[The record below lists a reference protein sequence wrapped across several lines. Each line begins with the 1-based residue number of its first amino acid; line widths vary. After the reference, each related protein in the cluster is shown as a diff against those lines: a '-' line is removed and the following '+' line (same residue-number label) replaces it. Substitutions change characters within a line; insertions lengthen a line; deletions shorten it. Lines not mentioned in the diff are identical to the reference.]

1 MQVSA
6 SARVRGKE
14 ACDTL
19 AEHMKSF
26 SEELH
31 SSAACVGVD
40 GKIKLPKRKKI
51 LTPTR
56 VRQVG
61 GGPIQKAGTSMTSDV
76 LSPVLHVRARLDEIC

>member
-6 SARVRGKE
+6 SARVRSKE
-14 ACDTL
+14 ACGTL
-19 AEHMKSF
+19 AEHMKSC

-51 LTPTR
+51 LTPEPECDKLVVAQFKR
-56 VRQVG
+56 PEPQ
-61 GGPIQKAGTSMTSDV
+61 
-76 LSPVLHVRARLDEIC
+76 